1 MERSLCGI
9 NPQRA
14 PPTPLTPAASSTPT
28 GYTTT
33 HPRTSNTY
41 SARSTTTTSPP

>member
-28 GYTTT
+28 GYATI
-33 HPRTSNTY
+33 RRGTSNTS